1 MLNIYYY
8 PKANNCNQY
17 ANNTIKAISASLECD
32 VQNAPSLKEF
42 VKRPLTYIFSKR
54 VDYLIVNWLESELSN
69 KEGKISILGTLKFFV
84 YLVFFKLI
92 ANKLIYV
99 RHNMYPHNMH
109 GLSAKIAQHITNIA
123 EKLFCYKKV
132 AHSGHLTHAGYIYIP
147 HPLYDSVDVSEIN
160 KGEYFII
167 FGKIE
172 RYKNIESV
180 INEWNNENLL
190 IIAGAVGDNDYLR
203 EIMLLAENKNKNVK
217 FEARFIPDADA
228 EKLVGNSKGLI
239 LAHADNDMIVSGSF
253 FYALSVGVPV
263 LARKHPFFDWLV
275 NEKKLK
281 SVFTYEDFVE
291 LNHELS
297 LKKYVSS
304 EAILKEARE
313 QFGAEKIKKN
323 WKALLD

>member
-32 VQNAPSLKEF
+32 VQNAPCLKEF
-42 VKRPLTYIFSKR
+42 VKRPLTYILAKR

-84 YLVFFKLI
+84 YLVFFKLV
-92 ANKLIYV
+92 ADKLIYV

-109 GLSAKIAQHITNIA
+109 GVSAKIAQHITNIA

-147 HPLYDSVDVSEIN
+147 HPLYDSVDFSEIN

-190 IIAGAVGDNDYLR
+190 IIAGAVGDCDYLR

-217 FEARFIPDADA
+217 
-228 EKLVGNSKGLI
+228 NS
-239 LAHADNDMIVSGSF
+239 S
-253 FYALSVGVPV
+253 
-263 LARKHPFFDWLV
+263 
-275 NEKKLK
+275 
-281 SVFTYEDFVE
+281 
-291 LNHELS
+291 
-297 LKKYVSS
+297 
-304 EAILKEARE
+304 
-313 QFGAEKIKKN
+313 
-323 WKALLD
+323 